1 MEIKDV
7 TLVSFYQLLGRIFY
21 ATAQADK
28 VIRPEEVSEL
38 KQIIKNVWL
47 DADNVIDQFNSDAAF
62 QIEIVF
68 DYLLDNEIIVEG
80 IINQV
85 KSFKSI
91 HKSLFTKNTIELIM
105 KTALGIT
112 SSFAKNNKSEVVFL
126 SQLRLALEK

>member
-1 MEIKDV
+1 METKDI
-7 TLVSFYQLLGRIFY
+7 TLVSFYQLLGRVFY

-38 KQIIKNVWL
+38 KQIVKNVWL
-47 DADNVIDQFNSDAAF
+47 DADNATDQFNSDAAF

-68 DYLLDNEIIVEG
+68 DFLLENEIIVEG
-80 IINQV
+80 IITQV
-85 KSFKSI
+85 KYFKSI
-91 HKSLFTKNTIELIM
+91 HTSLFTKNTIELIM

-112 SSFAKNNKSEVVFL
+112 SSFAKSNKSEVVFL

>member
-1 MEIKDV
+1 METKDI
-7 TLVSFYQLLGRIFY
+7 TLVSFYQLLGRVFY

-38 KQIIKNVWL
+38 KQIVKNVWL
-47 DADNVIDQFNSDAAF
+47 DADNAKDEFNSDAAF

-68 DYLLDNEIIVEG
+68 DFLLENEIIVEG

-85 KSFKSI
+85 ESFKSI
-91 HKSLFTKNTIELIM
+91 HTSLFTKNTIELIM
-105 KTALGIT
+105 KTALDIT
-112 SSFAKNNKSEVVFL
+112 SSFAKSNKSEVVFL

>member
-1 MEIKDV
+1 
-7 TLVSFYQLLGRIFY
+7 LLGRVFY

-28 VIRPEEVSEL
+28 VIRPEEISEL
-38 KQIIKNVWL
+38 KQVVKNVWL
-47 DADNVIDQFNSDAAF
+47 DVDDATDQFDSDAAY

-91 HKSLFTKNTIELIM
+91 HTSLFTKNIIELIM
-105 KTALGIT
+105 KTALNIT
-112 SSFAKNNKSEVVFL
+112 SSFAKNNKSELVFL

>member
-1 MEIKDV
+1 METKDI
-7 TLVSFYQLLGRIFY
+7 TLVSFYQLLGRVFY

-38 KQIIKNVWL
+38 KQIVKNVWL
-47 DADNVIDQFNSDAAF
+47 DVDKATDQFNSDAAF

-68 DYLLDNEIIVEG
+68 DFLLENEIIVEG

-91 HKSLFTKNTIELIM
+91 HTSLFTKNTIELIM